1 MSWNT
6 TPPAIFD
13 DEDELQ
19 LKLQYAA
26 MVARNERER
35 FTAGYK
41 LFPGEAN
48 YGRALQ
54 VQAWYF
60 DPIVQDEIGRLR
72 SGDDEDDKPSIDCVK
87 AEVLQQARAATD
99 PKDKAQL
106 YKLYLESEGAIQKGN
121 GGGNVN
127 LQFNDNRVVKVL
139 RVPARDVTPEDDA
152 DFDERF
158 YAQQTKLIADARS
171 ERPAAAA

>member
-6 TPPAIFD
+6 TPPQINEG
-13 DEDELQ
+13 EDELQ

-35 FTAGYK
+35 HTAGYK
-41 LFPGEAN
+41 LFPGPEN

-54 VQAWYF
+54 AQAWYY
-60 DPIVQDEIGRLR
+60 DPIVQDEIARLR
-72 SGDDEDDKPSIDCVK
+72 EGSDEDAKPPIDSVK
-87 AEVLQQARAATD
+87 AEILQEARAALE
-99 PKDKAQL
+99 PKDKAAL

-121 GGGNVN
+121 QTNVQIN
-127 LQFNDNRVVKVL
+127 QDNRVVKVL

-158 YAQQTKLIADARS
+158 YAQQNRLIADARS
-171 ERPAAAA
+171 SRPVAA

>member
-6 TPPAIFD
+6 TPPPLEEG
-13 DEDELQ
+13 EDELQ

-41 LFPGEAN
+41 IFPGPEN

-54 VQAWYF
+54 VQAWYS
-60 DPIVQDEIGRLR
+60 DPFVQDEIARLR
-72 SGDDEDDKPSIDCVK
+72 GGDEIDTKPSIDSVK
-87 AEVLQQARAATD
+87 AEVLQRARAAEDREAT
-99 PKDKAQL
+99 QL

-121 GGGNVN
+121 QTNVQIN
-127 LQFNDNRVVKVL
+127 QDNRVVKVL
-139 RVPARDVTPEDDA
+139 RVPARDITPEDDA
-152 DFDERF
+152 DFEERF
-158 YAQQTKLIADARS
+158 YKQQTQLIADAKS
-171 ERPAAAA
+171 ARPIAA